1 MSRFKRLRRVI
12 LLLSVLFILDIIL
25 LVKMIPVRTLMT
37 WLVIAVQIVVLAYF
51 VAIAMALIKETEL
64 LEFNSSESSRNDSAL
79 G

>member
-25 LVKMIPVRTLMT
+25 LVKMIPVRSLMM
-37 WLVIAVQIVVLAYF
+37 WLVVAVQGVVLVYF
-51 VAIAMALIKETEL
+51 VAITMALLKENQL

>member
-12 LLLSVLFILDIIL
+12 LLLSVLFILDIFL
-25 LVKMIPVRTLMT
+25 LVKMIPVRSLMM
-37 WLVIAVQIVVLAYF
+37 WLVVAVQGVVLVYF
-51 VAIAMALIKETEL
+51 VAITMALLKENQL